1 MRAWSQ
7 RIRLHH
13 LPDPSRLARLREPA
27 GDDELSLQGTD
38 TRSAVQL
45 LDRLS
50 DAPGTSAAELSAS
63 DRDRMLAALY
73 RALWG
78 DRIVSSLTCAA
89 CGAVYDLSFELSG
102 LQREVA
108 DKASAVHA
116 IAPRVIEDAAG
127 VQFHLPDAGE
137 EEAAAEL
144 GVAVGVELL
153 RGSIAA
159 AGAGDVEALSGQLD
173 LVAPLIDVDLDTQC
187 AECGR
192 AAEARF
198 DIQSFALQRL
208 LDERQ
213 TVLSEV
219 HVLASGYG
227 WSLQDILSL
236 PRSFRQSLVQRLTS
250 GLAASG

>member
-1 MRAWSQ
+1 MRAWSE
-7 RIRLHH
+7 RIRLQHM
-13 LPDPSRLARLREPA
+13 PDASRLARLSEPA

-38 TRSAVQL
+38 TRAAVQL

-50 DAPGTSAAELSAS
+50 DPPGTSTTEFSAS
-63 DRDRMLAALY
+63 DRDRLLAALY
-73 RALWG
+73 RGLWG

-102 LQREVA
+102 LQRELA
-108 DKASAVHA
+108 EKATAA
-116 IAPRVIEDAAG
+116 RTTAPRVIEDAAG
-127 VQFHLPDAGE
+127 TRFHLPDAGE

-144 GVAVGVELL
+144 GLAVGVERLCH
-153 RGSIAA
+153 SIAA
-159 AGAGDVEALSGQLD
+159 GRAADVEALSGELD
-173 LVAPLIDVDLDTQC
+173 LLAPLIDVDLETHC
-187 AECGR
+187 AECGT

-213 TVLSEV
+213 TLLSEV
-219 HVLASGYG
+219 HALASGYG

-236 PRSFRQSLVQRLTS
+236 PRSLRQSLVQRLAS
-250 GLAASG
+250 GLAGSG